1 MKVKTF
7 HALLLSAVMIAGAV
21 TINDAFAQTNTERL
35 ATVVDTTSDTNS
47 KVAQLTEI
55 WNNFG
60 SQFTPITDALN
71 MVAAEITTISGEISD
86 LSDDVM
92 ATSAKVDTLEDK
104 LDNYATTRASDSA
117 ELKAQIESLSDALPD
132 IQNKISTLAGDA
144 SVGDLADKVDSITT
158 QLNEFSSTLATIQ
171 TEVESIQGELGLVK
185 ETAQAVVGSAP
196 EQLSNDKVEQE
207 VKLAWYAHRL
217 SEAPTDN
224 KYTTEYHFTCESD
237 VFIGTVSSTIGAGTE
252 GALASGT
259 NSITL
264 KYNGTGAGSLT
275 SNDHVANPVYYN
287 ATADANEPD
296 ATLYV
301 GGNVLFD
308 SKFGGTITSPTVYDN
323 AHDFELMELKAGKTL
338 TFKSTTEQSDAI
350 TGTGQTA
357 LFHYAKTML
366 NTANATGIGDTAD
379 TLATEFTALTGLT
392 ATNLNATKA
401 QLGAA
406 TVYSVTV
413 NYHSE
418 AADAK
423 CRITPAD
430 VAPLDNVDQI
440 VFVSP
445 TIPSGPDADI
455 IETYGSSLDCDLNTV
470 RITDVT
476 AGISGAADFNNFVTM
491 ELKVGDDTKAEF
503 TFADNTSILNEKYSY
518 PIEFEDA
525 DLTIEGKAISGS
537 ELVIQFTYDT
547 VTGGECTPGQ

>member
-104 LDNYATTRASDSA
+104 LDNYAATRASDSA
-117 ELKAQIESLSDALPD
+117 ELKEQIESLSDALPD

-185 ETAQAVVGSAP
+185 ETAQTVVGSAP
-196 EQLSNDKVEQE
+196 EQLTNHELEQE

-217 SEAPTDN
+217 TEPPTDN
-224 KYTTEYHFTCESD
+224 TYTTEYHFTCESD
-237 VFIGTVSSTIGAGTE
+237 VFIGTVTSTIDGGTE
-252 GALASGT
+252 DNLATGT
-259 NSITL
+259 NGITF

-275 SNDHVANPVYYN
+275 STNAVQNPVYAN
-287 ATADANEPD
+287 TIADNEAD
-296 ATLYV
+296 ATLHV
-301 GGNVLFD
+301 DGNVLFD
-308 SKFGGTITSPTVYDN
+308 SMFTGITGTTPPVIYN
-323 AHDFELMELKAGKTL
+323 ADHDFELMELKAGELL
-338 TFKSTTEQSDAI
+338 TFESVTEAR
-350 TGTGQTA
+350 GANAVVNATA
-357 LFHYAKTML
+357 LYRYANTAL
-366 NTANATGIGDTAD
+366 NTANATGVTPPGGALAPINDDNTIG
-379 TLATEFTALTGLT
+379 
-392 ATNLNATKA
+392 ATKA

-418 AADAK
+418 AADPK

-430 VAPLDNVDQI
+430 IAPLDNVDQI
-440 VFVSP
+440 LFISP
-445 TIPSGPDADI
+445 DISGTGVLTQYEAQM
-455 IETYGSSLDCDLNTV
+455 DCDLNAV

-476 AGISGAADFNNFVTM
+476 ADLTGADGFNNYVNMKLT
-491 ELKVGDDTKAEF
+491 VGDDTKAEF
-503 TFADNTSILNEKYSY
+503 TFADNTSMLNEKYSY
-518 PIEFEDA
+518 PIEFEATNLKVEGDA
-525 DLTIEGKAISGS
+525 LVGSG
-537 ELVIQFTYDT
+537 LVIQFTYDT
-547 VTGGECTPGQ
+547 VMGGECTSQ

>member
-104 LDNYATTRASDSA
+104 LDNYAATRASDSA
-117 ELKAQIESLSDALPD
+117 ELKEQIESLSEALPD

-185 ETAQAVVGSAP
+185 ETAQTVVGSAP
-196 EQLSNDKVEQE
+196 EQLSNHELEQE

-217 SEAPTDN
+217 DKEPADN
-224 KYTTEYHFTCESD
+224 KYTAEYHFTCESD
-237 VFIGTVSSTIGAGTE
+237 VFIGTVSSNIDGGTAGDLTT
-252 GALASGT
+252 GT
-259 NSITL
+259 NGITF

-275 SNDHVANPVYYN
+275 STNVVQNPVY
-287 ATADANEPD
+287 ADTTDNANEAD
-296 ATLYV
+296 ATLFV

-308 SKFGGTITSPTVYDN
+308 SMFTGTGATPPVIYDDK
-323 AHDFELMELKAGKTL
+323 HDFELMELKAGELL
-338 TFKSTTEQSDAI
+338 TFESTTQAR
-350 TGTGQTA
+350 GTNAAGNTTA
-357 LFHYAKTML
+357 LDRYANTAL
-366 NTANATGIGDTAD
+366 NTANATGIVAADGTLTVAGTAG
-379 TLATEFTALTGLT
+379 TYTGL
-392 ATNLNATKA
+392 AATKA

-418 AADAK
+418 AADPK
-423 CRITPAD
+423 CKITPAD

-440 VFVSP
+440 LFISP
-445 TIPSGPDADI
+445 DISGTGVLTEYEA
-455 IETYGSSLDCDLNTV
+455 EMDCDLNAV
-470 RITDVT
+470 RITGVT
-476 AGISGAADFNNFVTM
+476 ADLTGADGFNNYVNMKLT
-491 ELKVGDDTKAEF
+491 VDDDTKAEF
-503 TFADNTSILNEKYSY
+503 TFANNTSMLNEKYSY
-518 PIEFEDA
+518 PIEFEATNLKVEGDA
-525 DLTIEGKAISGS
+525 LVGSG
-537 ELVIQFTYDT
+537 LVIQFTYDT
-547 VTGGECTPGQ
+547 VTGGECTSQ

>member
-104 LDNYATTRASDSA
+104 LDDYAATRASDSA

-185 ETAQAVVGSAP
+185 ETAQTVVGMAP
-196 EQLSNDKVEQE
+196 GDLNNYELEQE

-217 SEAPTDN
+217 TEPDDDH
-224 KYTTEYHFTCESD
+224 KYTAEYHFTCGSD
-237 VFIGTVSSTIGAGTE
+237 VFIETVSSDVGKAGTD
-252 GALASGT
+252 
-259 NSITL
+259 NITF
-264 KYNGTGAGSLT
+264 KYNGTGAGSQT
-275 SNDHVANPVYYN
+275 STVSNPVFDLRI
-287 ATADANEPD
+287 TDAAEQPD
-296 ATLYV
+296 TNLFV

-308 SKFGGTITSPTVYDN
+308 SMFDGTTDPTRYDQD
-323 AHDFELMELKAGKTL
+323 HDFELMELKAGELL
-338 TFKSTTEQSDAI
+338 TFESMTQARSASDA
-350 TGTGQTA
+350 TSNSGA
-357 LFHYAKTML
+357 LYIYADTTL
-366 NTANATGIGDTAD
+366 NNANATGATA
-379 TLATEFTALTGLT
+379 TALSGFG
-392 ATNLNATKA
+392 TNLNATKA

-418 AADAK
+418 AEDPK
-423 CRITPAD
+423 CKITPAD

-440 VFVSP
+440 LFISP
-445 TIPSGPDADI
+445 TIEGSGVLT
-455 IETYGSSLDCDLNTV
+455 TYEAEMNCDLNAV

-476 AGISGAADFNNFVTM
+476 ADLTGANNFNNYVNMKLT
-491 ELKVGDDTKAEF
+491 VGDDTKAEF
-503 TFADNTSILNEKYSY
+503 TFANNTSILNEKYSY
-518 PIEFEDA
+518 PIEFEATNLKVEGDA
-525 DLTIEGKAISGS
+525 LVGSG
-537 ELVIQFTYDT
+537 LVIQFTYDT
-547 VTGGECTPGQ
+547 VTGGECTSQ

>member
-104 LDNYATTRASDSA
+104 LDNYAATRASDSA
-117 ELKAQIESLSDALPD
+117 ELKEQIESLSEALPD

-185 ETAQAVVGSAP
+185 ETAQTVVGSAP
-196 EQLSNDKVEQE
+196 EQLSNHDLEQE
-207 VKLAWYAHRL
+207 VKLEWYAHTL
-217 SEAPTDN
+217 DAAPTDN
-224 KYTTEYHFTCESD
+224 TYKTEYHFTCESD
-237 VFIGTVSSTIGAGTE
+237 VFISEVSSDIGDAGTN
-252 GALASGT
+252 T
-259 NSITL
+259 ITL

-275 SNDHVANPVYYN
+275 STSVLNPVY
-287 ATADANEPD
+287 TVTSDAAERAD
-296 ATLYV
+296 ATLSV

-308 SKFGGTITSPTVYDN
+308 SRFGGTAAAESPTIYDQE
-323 AHDFELMELKAGKTL
+323 HDFELMELKAGELL
-338 TFKSTTEQSDAI
+338 TFESMTEARSASNAI
-350 TGTGQTA
+350 ANVVA
-357 LFHYAKTML
+357 LYQYANTEK
-366 NTANATGIGDTAD
+366 NTANATGVTDSTP
-379 TLATEFTALTGLT
+379 FLTGVNGD
-392 ATNLNATKA
+392 NLNATKA

-418 AADAK
+418 AADPK
-423 CRITPAD
+423 CKITPAD

-440 VFVSP
+440 LFISP
-445 TIPSGPDADI
+445 DISGTGVLTQYEAQM
-455 IETYGSSLDCDLNTV
+455 DCDLNAV

-476 AGISGAADFNNFVTM
+476 ADLTGADGFNNYVNMKLT
-491 ELKVGDDTKAEF
+491 VGDDTKAEF
-503 TFADNTSILNEKYSY
+503 TFADNTSVLTEKYSY
-518 PIEFEDA
+518 PIEFEA
-525 DLTIEGKAISGS
+525 TNLKIEGDALVGSG
-537 ELVIQFTYDT
+537 LVIQFTYDT
-547 VTGGECTPGQ
+547 VTGGECTAVQ

>member
-104 LDNYATTRASDSA
+104 LDNYAATRASDSA
-117 ELKAQIESLSDALPD
+117 ELKEQIESLSEALPD

-185 ETAQAVVGSAP
+185 ETAQTVVGSAP
-196 EQLSNDKVEQE
+196 ENLSNYELEQE

-217 SEAPTDN
+217 AEPPTDH

-237 VFIGTVSSTIGAGTE
+237 VFIGTVSSDINGGTE
-252 GALASGT
+252 DDLTTGT
-259 NSITL
+259 NGITF
-264 KYNGTGAGSLT
+264 KYNGTGAGSQT
-275 SNDHVANPVYYN
+275 STNVVQNPVYAN
-287 ATADANEPD
+287 TADANEAD
-296 ATLYV
+296 ATLFV

-308 SKFGGTITSPTVYDN
+308 SMFTGTGATPPVIYN
-323 AHDFELMELKAGKTL
+323 AAHDFELMELKAGKLL
-338 TFKSTTEQSDAI
+338 TFESTTQAR
-350 TGTGQTA
+350 GTNAVVNATA
-357 LFHYAKTML
+357 LYRYADTAL
-366 NTANATGIGDTAD
+366 NTANATSVTTAGALQNINDANTIG
-379 TLATEFTALTGLT
+379 
-392 ATNLNATKA
+392 ATKA

-418 AADAK
+418 AADPK
-423 CRITPAD
+423 CKITPAD

-440 VFVSP
+440 LFISP
-445 TIPSGPDADI
+445 DISGTGVLTQYEA
-455 IETYGSSLDCDLNTV
+455 EMDCDLNAV
-470 RITDVT
+470 RITGVT
-476 AGISGAADFNNFVTM
+476 ADLTGADGFNNYVNMKLT
-491 ELKVGDDTKAEF
+491 VDDDTKAEF
-503 TFADNTSILNEKYSY
+503 TFANNTSMLTEKYSY
-518 PIEFEDA
+518 PIEFEATNLKVEGDA
-525 DLTIEGKAISGS
+525 LVGSG
-537 ELVIQFTYDT
+537 LVIQFTYDT
-547 VTGGECTPGQ
+547 VTGGECTAGQ

>member
-104 LDNYATTRASDSA
+104 LDNYAATRASDSA
-117 ELKAQIESLSDALPD
+117 ELKEQIESLSEALPD

-185 ETAQAVVGSAP
+185 ETAQTVVGSAP
-196 EQLSNDKVEQE
+196 EQLSNHELEQE

-217 SEAPTDN
+217 AEPPTDH

-237 VFIGTVSSTIGAGTE
+237 VFIGTVSSTINGGTAGD
-252 GALASGT
+252 LATGT
-259 NSITL
+259 NGITF
-264 KYNGTGAGSLT
+264 KYNGTGTGSLPST
-275 SNDHVANPVYYN
+275 NAVQNPVYAN
-287 ATADANEPD
+287 TISDAHEAD
-296 ATLYV
+296 ATLFV
-301 GGNVLFD
+301 SGNVLFD
-308 SKFGGTITSPTVYDN
+308 SMFTGTGATPPVIYNDE
-323 AHDFELMELKAGKTL
+323 HDFELMELKAGELL
-338 TFKSTTEQSDAI
+338 TFESTTQAR
-350 TGTGQTA
+350 GTNADVNATA
-357 LFHYAKTML
+357 LYWYADTAL
-366 NTANATGIGDTAD
+366 NTANATSVSTSDGTRLAINDANTIG
-379 TLATEFTALTGLT
+379 
-392 ATNLNATKA
+392 ATKA

-418 AADAK
+418 AADPK
-423 CRITPAD
+423 CKITLAD

-440 VFVSP
+440 LFISP
-445 TIPSGPDADI
+445 DISGTGVLT
-455 IETYGSSLDCDLNTV
+455 TYEAEVDCDLNAV
-470 RITDVT
+470 RITGVT
-476 AGISGAADFNNFVTM
+476 ADLTGADGFNNYVNMKLT
-491 ELKVGDDTKAEF
+491 VDDDTKAEF
-503 TFADNTSILNEKYSY
+503 TFANNTSMLNEKYSY
-518 PIEFEDA
+518 PIEFEATNLKVEGDA
-525 DLTIEGKAISGS
+525 LVGSG
-537 ELVIQFTYDT
+537 LVIQFTYDT
-547 VTGGECTPGQ
+547 VTGGECTPQ

>member
-104 LDNYATTRASDSA
+104 LDNYAATRASDSA
-117 ELKAQIESLSDALPD
+117 ELKEQIESLSEALPD

-185 ETAQAVVGSAP
+185 ETAQTVVGSAP
-196 EQLSNDKVEQE
+196 EQLSNHELEQE

-237 VFIGTVSSTIGAGTE
+237 VFIGTVTSDIGAGDT
-252 GALASGT
+252 ADTVTSGT
-259 NSITL
+259 NGIAIKYTSFKTATFDNITDA
-264 KYNGTGAGSLT
+264 TV
-275 SNDHVANPVYYN
+275 DNPVYRN
-287 ATADANEPD
+287 LGTDANEPD
-296 ATLYV
+296 ATLFV

-308 SKFGGTITSPTVYDN
+308 SKFTGTTGTTPPVIYNNP
-323 AHDFELMELKAGKTL
+323 HDFELMELKAGQLL
-338 TFKSTTEQSDAI
+338 TFESMTTR
-350 TGTGQTA
+350 TA
-357 LFHYAKTML
+357 ADTVINALDMYA
-366 NTANATGIGDTAD
+366 NTEKNLDNATSIASGGN
-379 TLATEFTALTGLT
+379 TLAALAASGYIG
-392 ATNLNATKA
+392 NSTKA

-413 NYHSE
+413 NYYSE
-418 AADAK
+418 AADPK

-440 VFVSP
+440 LFISP
-445 TIPSGPDADI
+445 DISGTGVLTEYEAQM
-455 IETYGSSLDCDLNTV
+455 DCDLNAV
-470 RITDVT
+470 RITGVT
-476 AGISGAADFNNFVTM
+476 ADLTGADGFNNYVNMKLT
-491 ELKVGDDTKAEF
+491 VGDDTKAEF
-503 TFADNTSILNEKYSY
+503 TFANNTSMLTEKYSY
-518 PIEFEDA
+518 PIEFEA
-525 DLTIEGKAISGS
+525 TNLKIEGDALVGSG
-537 ELVIQFTYDT
+537 LVIQFTYDT
-547 VTGGECTPGQ
+547 VTGGECTAVQ

>member
-104 LDNYATTRASDSA
+104 LDNYAATRASDSA
-117 ELKAQIESLSDALPD
+117 ELKEQIESLSEALPD

-185 ETAQAVVGSAP
+185 ETAQTVVGSAP
-196 EQLSNDKVEQE
+196 EQLTNHELEQE

-217 SEAPTDN
+217 SEAPADS
-224 KYTTEYHFTCESD
+224 KYETEYHFTCESD
-237 VFIGTVSSTIGAGTE
+237 VFIGEVSSDIGE
-252 GALASGT
+252 GNEEAADTNTSGT
-259 NSITL
+259 NGIAIKYTSTETATL
-264 KYNGTGAGSLT
+264 GNTTDAT
-275 SNDHVANPVYYN
+275 VDNPVYRN
-287 ATADANEPD
+287 FATNTDESD
-296 ATLYV
+296 ATLFV
-301 GGNVLFD
+301 GGNILFN
-308 SKFGGTITSPTVYDN
+308 SKFTGTTGTTPPVVYN
-323 AHDFELMELKAGKTL
+323 AAHDFELMELKAGKLL
-338 TFKSTTEQSDAI
+338 TFKSATEAAGTDPVINALYRYANTT
-350 TGTGQTA
+350 
-357 LFHYAKTML
+357 L
-366 NTANATGIGDTAD
+366 NNANATGIASGGAALEDLVDTSI
-379 TLATEFTALTGLT
+379 GY
-392 ATNLNATKA
+392 ATKA

-406 TVYSVTV
+406 TVYTVTV

-418 AADAK
+418 AADPK
-423 CRITPAD
+423 CKITPAD

-440 VFVSP
+440 LFISP
-445 TIPSGPDADI
+445 DISGTGVLTQYEA
-455 IETYGSSLDCDLNTV
+455 EVDCDLNAV

-476 AGISGAADFNNFVTM
+476 ADLTGADGFNNYVNMKLT
-491 ELKVGDDTKAEF
+491 VDDDTKAEF
-503 TFADNTSILNEKYSY
+503 TFANNTSILNEKYSY
-518 PIEFEDA
+518 PIEFEATNLKVEGDA
-525 DLTIEGKAISGS
+525 LVGSG
-537 ELVIQFTYDT
+537 LVVQFTYDT
-547 VTGGECTPGQ
+547 VTGGECTSQ

>member
-104 LDNYATTRASDSA
+104 LDNYAATRASDSA
-117 ELKAQIESLSDALPD
+117 ELKEQIESLSDALPD

-185 ETAQAVVGSAP
+185 ETAQTVVGSAP
-196 EQLSNDKVEQE
+196 DQLNNYDLEE
-207 VKLAWYAHRL
+207 EIKLAWYAYKL
-217 SEAPTDN
+217 DAAPTDN
-224 KYTTEYHFTCESD
+224 TYKTEYHFTCESD
-237 VFIGTVSSTIGAGTE
+237 VFISEVSSDIGKAGTN
-252 GALASGT
+252 T
-259 NSITL
+259 ITL

-275 SNDHVANPVYYN
+275 STSVLNPVY
-287 ATADANEPD
+287 TITGDAAESAY
-296 ATLYV
+296 ATLFV

-308 SKFGGTITSPTVYDN
+308 SMFGGTTTDPTIFDDE
-323 AHDFELMELKAGKTL
+323 HDFELMELKAGELL
-338 TFKSTTEQSDAI
+338 TFESTTEARSASNA
-350 TGTGQTA
+350 TA
-357 LFHYAKTML
+357 NVVALYQYANTEK
-366 NTANATGIGDTAD
+366 NTANATGVTDSAP
-379 TLATEFTALTGLT
+379 FLTGVSGD
-392 ATNLNATKA
+392 NLNATKA
-401 QLGAA
+401 QLGDA

-418 AADAK
+418 ATDPK
-423 CRITPAD
+423 CKITPAD

-440 VFVSP
+440 LFINP
-445 TIPSGPDADI
+445 TISGTGVLTEYEAQM
-455 IETYGSSLDCDLNTV
+455 DCDLNAV

-476 AGISGAADFNNFVTM
+476 ADLTGADGFNNYVNMKLT
-491 ELKVGDDTKAEF
+491 VGDDTKAEF
-503 TFADNTSILNEKYSY
+503 TFANNTSMLTEKYSY
-518 PIEFEDA
+518 PIEFEA
-525 DLTIEGKAISGS
+525 TNLKIEGDALVGSG
-537 ELVIQFTYDT
+537 LVIQFTYDT
-547 VTGGECTPGQ
+547 VTGGECTAVQ

>member
-104 LDNYATTRASDSA
+104 LDDYAATRASDSA

-185 ETAQAVVGSAP
+185 ETAQTVVGSAP
-196 EQLSNDKVEQE
+196 GDLNNHELEQE

-217 SEAPTDN
+217 DKPDADN
-224 KYTTEYHFTCESD
+224 KYETEYHFTCGSD
-237 VFIGTVSSTIGAGTE
+237 VFIETVSSDIGKAE
-252 GALASGT
+252 T
-259 NSITL
+259 NTITL
-264 KYNGTGAGSLT
+264 KNSTGSTISSDVLNPVYTITDTDTERADATLSVGGNTLFDSMLTGTGAPTPGIIFD
-275 SNDHVANPVYYN
+275 ND
-287 ATADANEPD
+287 
-296 ATLYV
+296 
-301 GGNVLFD
+301 
-308 SKFGGTITSPTVYDN
+308 
-323 AHDFELMELKAGKTL
+323 HDFELMELKAGELL
-338 TFKSTTEQSDAI
+338 TFESMTEARGNNATANVVALYHYANTTKNIANAATV
-350 TGTGQTA
+350 TGTVPFLTA
-357 LFHYAKTML
+357 VHS
-366 NTANATGIGDTAD
+366 AD
-379 TLATEFTALTGLT
+379 TT
-392 ATNLNATKA
+392 NATKA
-401 QLGAA
+401 DLGAT
-406 TVYSVTV
+406 TVYTVTV
-413 NYHSE
+413 NYLSE
-418 AADAK
+418 AAEPNCK
-423 CRITPAD
+423 ITPAD

-440 VFVSP
+440 VFISP
-445 TIPSGPDADI
+445 TIPGASAGVVVDY
-455 IETYGSSLDCDLNTV
+455 EQTMSCDLNVV

-476 AGISGAADFNNFVTM
+476 ADLTGAADFNNFVTM

-503 TFADNTSILNEKYSY
+503 TFANNTSILNEKYSY
-518 PIEFEDA
+518 PIEFEAA
-525 DLTIEGKAISGS
+525 DLTIEGKTLGGSG
-537 ELVIQFTYDT
+537 LVIQFTYDT
-547 VTGGECTPGQ
+547 ITDGECIPQ

>member
-104 LDNYATTRASDSA
+104 LDNYAATRASDSA
-117 ELKAQIESLSDALPD
+117 ELKEQIESLSEALPD

-185 ETAQAVVGSAP
+185 ETAQTVVGSAP
-196 EQLSNDKVEQE
+196 EQLSNHELTED

-217 SEAPTDN
+217 DKEPAND
-224 KYTTEYHFTCESD
+224 KYMTEYHFTCESD
-237 VFIGTVSSTIGAGTE
+237 VFIGTVSSTIGDSTQTSDFTDGTD
-252 GALASGT
+252 G
-259 NSITL
+259 ITFQ
-264 KYNGTGAGSLT
+264 YNGTMT
-275 SNDHVANPVYYN
+275 STNVVANPVYADL
-287 ATADANEPD
+287 ATDADEAH
-296 ATLYV
+296 ATLHV
-301 GGNVLFD
+301 GDNLIFD
-308 SKFGGTITSPTVYDN
+308 SRFTGTSGTDDPEIYDVH
-323 AHDFELMELKAGKTL
+323 HDFKLMELKAGKTL
-338 TFKSTTEQSDAI
+338 TFESTTESRGANANPNTNI
-350 TGTGQTA
+350 TA
-357 LFHYAKTML
+357 LDKYANTEF
-366 NTANATGIGDTAD
+366 NTANATGITSTTDETFASGYTG
-379 TLATEFTALTGLT
+379 LAT
-392 ATNLNATKA
+392 TKA

-418 AADAK
+418 AADPK
-423 CRITPAD
+423 CKITPAD
-430 VAPLDNVDQI
+430 IAPLDNVDQI
-440 VFVSP
+440 LFISP
-445 TIPSGPDADI
+445 DISGTGVLT
-455 IETYGSSLDCDLNTV
+455 TYEAEMDCDLNAV
-470 RITDVT
+470 RITGVT
-476 AGISGAADFNNFVTM
+476 ADLTGADGFNNYVNMKLT
-491 ELKVGDDTKAEF
+491 VDDDTKAEF
-503 TFADNTSILNEKYSY
+503 TFANNTSMLTEKYSY
-518 PIEFEDA
+518 PIEFEATNLKVEGDA
-525 DLTIEGKAISGS
+525 LVGSG
-537 ELVIQFTYDT
+537 LVIQFTYDT
-547 VTGGECTPGQ
+547 VDGGECTSQ

>member
-117 ELKAQIESLSDALPD
+117 ELKAQIESLSEALPD

-185 ETAQAVVGSAP
+185 ETAQTVVGSAP
-196 EQLSNDKVEQE
+196 DQLNNYDLEEE
-207 VKLAWYAHRL
+207 VKLAWYAYKL
-217 SEAPTDN
+217 DAAPTDN
-224 KYTTEYHFTCESD
+224 TYETEYHFTCESD
-237 VFIGTVSSTIGAGTE
+237 VFISEVSSDIGKAGTN
-252 GALASGT
+252 T
-259 NSITL
+259 ITL
-264 KYNGTGAGSLT
+264 KYNGTGAGSQT
-275 SNDHVANPVYYN
+275 SSSVLNPVYTITGDTIER
-287 ATADANEPD
+287 AD
-296 ATLYV
+296 ATLFV
-301 GGNVLFD
+301 GGNELFD
-308 SKFGGTITSPTVYDN
+308 SMFLGTTAEPTIYNDE
-323 AHDFELMELKAGKTL
+323 HDFELMELKAGELL
-338 TFKSTTEQSDAI
+338 TFESTTEARSASNA
-350 TGTGQTA
+350 TA
-357 LFHYAKTML
+357 NIVALYQYANTEK
-366 NTANATGIGDTAD
+366 NTANATGVTTSDP
-379 TLATEFTALTGLT
+379 FLTGVSGD
-392 ATNLNATKA
+392 NLNATKA
-401 QLGAA
+401 QLGDA

-418 AADAK
+418 ATDPK
-423 CRITPAD
+423 CKITPAD

-440 VFVSP
+440 LFISP
-445 TIPSGPDADI
+445 DISGTGVLTQYEAQM
-455 IETYGSSLDCDLNTV
+455 DCDLNAV

-476 AGISGAADFNNFVTM
+476 ADLTGADGFNNYVNMKLT
-491 ELKVGDDTKAEF
+491 VGDDTKAEF
-503 TFADNTSILNEKYSY
+503 TFADNTSVLTEKYSY
-518 PIEFEDA
+518 PIEFEA
-525 DLTIEGKAISGS
+525 TNLKIEGDALVGSG
-537 ELVIQFTYDT
+537 LVIQFIYDT
-547 VTGGECTPGQ
+547 VTGGECTAVQ

>member
-104 LDNYATTRASDSA
+104 LDNYAATRASDSA
-117 ELKAQIESLSDALPD
+117 ELKEQIESLSEALPD

-171 TEVESIQGELGLVK
+171 TEVESIQGELGIVK
-185 ETAQAVVGSAP
+185 ETAQTVVGSAP
-196 EQLSNDKVEQE
+196 EELSNYKEEED

-217 SEAPTDN
+217 TEPPTDH
-224 KYTTEYHFTCESD
+224 KYTAEYHFVCESD
-237 VFIGTVSSTIGAGTE
+237 VFISTVSSNIDGGTE
-252 GALASGT
+252 GDFDTGT
-259 NSITL
+259 NGITF
-264 KYNGTGAGSLT
+264 KYNGTGAGSQT
-275 SNDHVANPVYYN
+275 SANAVPNPVYAN
-287 ATADANEPD
+287 IDDANEAD
-296 ATLYV
+296 ATLFV

-308 SKFGGTITSPTVYDN
+308 SMFTGTGAEPPVIYDDE
-323 AHDFELMELKAGKTL
+323 HDFELMELKAGKLL
-338 TFKSTTEQSDAI
+338 TFESTTQAR
-350 TGTGQTA
+350 GTNAGVNATA
-357 LFHYAKTML
+357 LYRYAATEM
-366 NTANATGIGDTAD
+366 NTANATGVSPDDG
-379 TLATEFTALTGLT
+379 TLADIDDDSTIG
-392 ATNLNATKA
+392 ATKA
-401 QLGAA
+401 QLGDA

-418 AADAK
+418 AADPK
-423 CRITPAD
+423 CKITPAD
-430 VAPLDNVDQI
+430 VAPLDNVGQTLFI
-440 VFVSP
+440 SP
-445 TIPSGPDADI
+445 DISGTGVLTKYNAAM
-455 IETYGSSLDCDLNTV
+455 DCDLNAV
-470 RITDVT
+470 RITAVT
-476 AGISGAADFNNFVTM
+476 ADLTGADGFNNYVNM
-491 ELKVGDDTKAEF
+491 KLNVGDDTKAEF
-503 TFADNTSILNEKYSY
+503 TFANNTSMLTEKYSY
-518 PIEFEDA
+518 PIEFEAANLIIAGDA
-525 DLTIEGKAISGS
+525 PVGSG
-537 ELVIQFTYDT
+537 LVIQFTYDT
-547 VTGGECTPGQ
+547 VDGGECTSEQ

>member
-104 LDNYATTRASDSA
+104 LDNYAATRASDSA
-117 ELKAQIESLSDALPD
+117 ELKEQIESLSEALPD

-185 ETAQAVVGSAP
+185 ETAQTVVGSAP
-196 EQLSNDKVEQE
+196 DQLTNHELEQE
-207 VKLAWYAHRL
+207 VKLEWYAHRL
-217 SEAPTDN
+217 DAPSTGN
-224 KYTTEYHFTCESD
+224 TYKTEYHFTCESD
-237 VFIGTVSSTIGAGTE
+237 VFIGTVNSDIGEGAAGT
-252 GALASGT
+252 LTSGT
-259 NSITL
+259 NFITF
-264 KYNGTGAGSLT
+264 KYNGTGSGSQT
-275 SNDHVANPVYYN
+275 SDSEAANPVYYN
-287 ATADANEPD
+287 ASDSIHEPD
-296 ATLYV
+296 ATLHV

-308 SKFGGTITSPTVYDN
+308 SKFGGTITSPTVYD
-323 AHDFELMELKAGKTL
+323 APHDFELMELKAGKLL
-338 TFKSTTEQSDAI
+338 TFKSMTKQSSDV
-350 TGTGQTA
+350 TGQTA
-357 LFHYAKTML
+357 LFHYANTTL
-366 NTANATGIGDTAD
+366 NTANATGIDTAAAD
-379 TLATEFTALTGLT
+379 GLAATFTALPGFSD
-392 ATNLNATKA
+392 ANLNATKA

-418 AADAK
+418 AADPK
-423 CRITPAD
+423 CKITPAD
-430 VAPLDNVDQI
+430 IAPLDNVDQI
-440 VFVSP
+440 LFISP
-445 TIPSGPDADI
+445 DISGTGVLTEYEAQM
-455 IETYGSSLDCDLNTV
+455 DCDLNAV

-476 AGISGAADFNNFVTM
+476 ADLTGADGFNNYVNMKLT
-491 ELKVGDDTKAEF
+491 VGDDTKAEF
-503 TFADNTSILNEKYSY
+503 TFANNTSMLTEKYSY
-518 PIEFEDA
+518 PIEFEATNLKVEGDA
-525 DLTIEGKAISGS
+525 LVGSG
-537 ELVIQFTYDT
+537 LVIQFTYDT
-547 VTGGECTPGQ
+547 VTDGVCNPVQ